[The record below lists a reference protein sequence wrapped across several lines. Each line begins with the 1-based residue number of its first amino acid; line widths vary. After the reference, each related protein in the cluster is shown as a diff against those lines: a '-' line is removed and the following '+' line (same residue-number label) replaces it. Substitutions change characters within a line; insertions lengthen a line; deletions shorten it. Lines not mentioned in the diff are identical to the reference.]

1 MSFLLLLMSTLQQNR
16 RKGQNRFCLE
26 AKRVGGVGGG
36 GGQEEEMAQT
46 RYAHMNK

>member
-1 MSFLLLLMSTLQQNR
+1 MSTLQQNW

-26 AKRVGGVGGG
+26 ATGIGREREEVGREQRG
-36 GGQEEEMAQT
+36 EMVQT